1 MKMNFIYLDVESVVG
16 MVVYASPGTPRQTAT
31 VTLFINFETIQSM

>member
-1 MKMNFIYLDVESVVG
+1 MKMNFIDVGSVVG
-16 MVVYASPGTPRQTAT
+16 MVVHASPGTPQQTAT